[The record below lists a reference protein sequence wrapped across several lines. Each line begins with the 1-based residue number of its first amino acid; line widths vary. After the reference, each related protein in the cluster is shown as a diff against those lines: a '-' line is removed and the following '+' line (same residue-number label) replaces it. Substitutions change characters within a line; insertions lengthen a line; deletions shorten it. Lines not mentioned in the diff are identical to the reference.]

1 MKPDYIVIGA
11 MKCGTSTVCAY
22 LEDHP
27 EVFMLPGAEPNF
39 FSHDENFAR
48 GTGWYEGLFAG
59 QENARLRGE
68 GSNAYALAQLYPHS
82 AARMAAF
89 KPDLKLIY
97 VVRHPL
103 ERIVSAW
110 IQNRIDMGD
119 RIPPTLDRA
128 AREMPET
135 YLGQSL
141 YWDNLSRYRALFPD
155 DQIHL
160 CFMEDLKADPD
171 AFFAGI
177 CDFLGVETAPRRRG
191 HLNPS
196 AGKAVPTAA
205 YSMINGLPLMATV
218 KRLLPAG
225 LRHGFRDRFLSRK
238 VGGDSRP
245 RFSPPVL
252 DWLRGEL
259 VPDSAAF
266 LAHCGRPAD
275 YWRF

>member
-1 MKPDYIVIGA
+1 

-27 EVFMLPGAEPNF
+27 EVFMVPGAEPNF

-48 GTGWYEGLFAG
+48 GTDWYESFFDG
-59 QENARLRGE
+59 QDSARLRGE
-68 GSNAYALAQLYPHS
+68 GSNCYALARMYPHS
-82 AARMAAF
+82 AARMAAY
-89 KPDLKLIY
+89 KPDLRLIY
-97 VVRHPL
+97 VVRHPI

-128 AREMPET
+128 VREMPEN

-141 YWDNLSRYRALFPD
+141 YWENLSRYRALFPD
-155 DQIHL
+155 NQIHL

-177 CDFLGVETAPRRRG
+177 CDFLDVVQAPPKRT

-196 AGKAVPTAA
+196 VGKAVPTTA
-205 YSMINGLPLMATV
+205 YSVINGLPMMETV
-218 KRLLPAG
+218 KRLLPRG
-225 LRHGFRDRFLSRK
+225 LRQGFRDRFLTRRVS
-238 VGGDSRP
+238 GDKKP
-245 RFSPPVL
+245 DFSPAIR
-252 DWLRGEL
+252 DWLRAEL
-259 VPDSAAF
+259 AADSAAF
-266 LAHCGRPAD
+266 LEHCGKPRD
-275 YWRF
+275 HWRL